1 MRSKDHLATWSLDLT
16 YPSYKNQ
23 DFSKINQKIE
33 NRKIF
38 YHYKYD
44 EVTGFQ
50 RNLDNSNGMYAIN
63 SALRSRKSGKITY
76 VFTETVVFTVFSES
90 NPGKSALTE

>member
-1 MRSKDHLATWSLDLT
+1 MWFLVAKWLLDFA
-16 YPSYKNQ
+16 YPSPKNQ
-23 DFSKINQKIE
+23 NFSKITQKIE
-33 NRKIF
+33 NRGIF
-38 YHYKYD
+38 SHHKCD

-90 NPGKSALTE
+90 NSGKSALTE